1 MRDSGGKDARSD
13 LLGGAGW
20 VLFGLL
26 VGAESLRM
34 ERFTQM
40 GATLYTMPGFM
51 PGMISVTLVLLGAL
65 LCLRGWRRGVAAG
78 HATADVSQLR
88 LFNTRVA
95 ATLAL
100 ALLYAVG
107 LIGRTHFL
115 LATTFF
121 VTAFVWLFAPP
132 QTRTARRT
140 IVALVAG
147 LGTALAVF
155 TLFEDLF
162 LVRLP

>member
-1 MRDSGGKDARSD
+1 MSDAGKSARSD

-20 VLFGLL
+20 IAFGLL

-40 GATLYTMPGFM
+40 GATLYTMPGFI
-51 PGMISVTLVLLGAL
+51 PGLISATLVLLGAL
-65 LCLRGWRRGVAAG
+65 LCLRGWRRRAAG
-78 HATADVSQLR
+78 PAAADDAPAR
-88 LFNTRVA
+88 LLNARVV

-100 ALLYAVG
+100 TLTYAVG
-107 LIGRTHFL
+107 LIGRAHFVL
-115 LATTFF
+115 VTTLF
-121 VTAFVWLFAPP
+121 VTTFVWLFTPP
-132 QTRTARRT
+132 QTAPARRA
-140 IVALVAG
+140 IVALTAG

-155 TLFEDLF
+155 FLFEDVF